1 MTTNSAQTS
10 IFSISRSLIIAGVLL
25 GVAMTLKLL
34 APDHIS
40 PDLARRMMG
49 VLMGMVV
56 LIYANAVPKALSP
69 LIQIRCD
76 PIEEQAIRRFTGWTL
91 VLGGAGYAAAWV
103 IAPMQYAKTVAAILL
118 GAALLQVIARAAWG
132 MMKGSRA

>member
-10 IFSISRSLIIAGVLL
+10 LFSISRGLIIAGVLL

-34 APDHIS
+34 VPDHIS

-49 VLMGMVV
+49 VLMGMLV
-56 LIYANAVPKALSP
+56 LIYANIVPKALSP
-69 LIQIRCD
+69 LIQMRCD
-76 PIEEQAIRRFTGWTL
+76 PTEEQAIRRFTGWTL

-103 IAPMQYAKTVAAILL
+103 IAPMQYANTVSAILL
-118 GAALLQVIARAAWG
+118 GAALLQVIARWMWG
-132 MMKGSRA
+132 AMKGSRA

>member
-10 IFSISRSLIIAGVLL
+10 LTSISRGLIIAGVFL
-25 GVAMTLKLL
+25 GVAMTLKIL

-49 VLMGMVV
+49 VLMGMLV
-56 LIYANAVPKALSP
+56 LIYANTVPKALSP
-69 LIQIRCD
+69 LIQMRCD
-76 PIEEQAIRRFTGWTL
+76 PTEEQEIRRFTGWTL

-103 IAPMQYAKTVAAILL
+103 IAPMQYANTVATILL
-118 GAALLQVIARAAWG
+118 GAALLQVIARAVWG
-132 MMKGSRA
+132 MMKSSRV